1 MAKGYWVAQV
11 DVSDPEAYKAYVAAN
26 QAPFH
31 EYGARFLVRAGQHQ
45 PVEGRCRSRLIVI
58 EFPDY
63 ATALAC
69 YHSPE
74 YQDAMKLRL
83 PSAVAD
89 VAVVEGYDG
98 RAAVGLIE
106 PAARPGSVL
115 RSLPAP

>member
-11 DVSDPEAYKAYVAAN
+11 DVSDPEAYKAYLAAN

-31 EYGARFLVRAGQHQ
+31 EYGARFLVRAGQNQ

-83 PSAVAD
+83 PCAVAD
-89 VAVVEGYDG
+89 VVVVEGYDG
-98 RAAVGLIE
+98 RQ
-106 PAARPGSVL
+106 P
-115 RSLPAP
+115 

>member
-11 DVSDPEAYKAYVAAN
+11 DVSAPEAYRAYVAAN
-26 QAPFH
+26 QAPFRK
-31 EYGARFLVRAGQHQ
+31 YGARFLVRAGQHQ
-45 PVEGRCRSRLIVI
+45 AVEGRYRSRLIVI

-83 PSAVAD
+83 PCAVAD

-98 RAAVGLIE
+98 AQ
-106 PAARPGSVL
+106 P
-115 RSLPAP
+115 

>member
-11 DVSDPEAYKAYVAAN
+11 DVSDPEAYKAYLAAN

-63 ATALAC
+63 ATTLAC

-83 PSAVAD
+83 PCAAAD
-89 VAVVEGYDG
+89 VVVVEGYDG
-98 RAAVGLIE
+98 AQ
-106 PAARPGSVL
+106 P
-115 RSLPAP
+115 